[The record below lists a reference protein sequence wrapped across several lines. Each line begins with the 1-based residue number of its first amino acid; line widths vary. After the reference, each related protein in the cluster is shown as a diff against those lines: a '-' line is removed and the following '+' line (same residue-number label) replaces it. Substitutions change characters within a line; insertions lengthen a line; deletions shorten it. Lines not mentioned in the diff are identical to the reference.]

1 MSAGTIIVI
10 VVVLVIVAAAAA
22 TASMLI
28 RRKAAGRSMHGP
40 EYDRLAQ
47 EVGPRKAQAEF
58 AKRRQRVDGL
68 GLRPLSDEQRTA
80 YVGQWQAAQ
89 EQFIDNPAQSV
100 RAAAAMIASVTADRG
115 YDVTNHEQLLTDL
128 SVYHGR
134 YLDGY
139 RRARKIAGRAGE
151 APTESLRQALLSYR
165 ALFFD
170 LLGSPGDGRL
180 ERAQAPAET
189 APAKTGAA
197 EAPPAETA
205 PAQVPGQRPWQ
216 QVTQGRHWKT
226 KRQENADDVPAAR
239 P

>member
-10 VVVLVIVAAAAA
+10 VVVLVLVAAAAA
-22 TASMLI
+22 AASMLI
-28 RRKAAGRSMHGP
+28 RRRAAGRSMHGA
-40 EYDRLAQ
+40 EYDRLAD

-68 GLRPLSDEQRTA
+68 GLRPLSDERRTA
-80 YVGQWQAAQ
+80 YTGQWEVAQ

-100 RAAAAMIASVTADRG
+100 RAAAAMIAAVTADRG

-139 RRARKIAGRAGE
+139 RRARKIAGRAGRGPDRGP
-151 APTESLRQALLSYR
+151 AAGAAQLPGAVLRPARIARRRHAGACS
-165 ALFFD
+165 
-170 LLGSPGDGRL
+170 
-180 ERAQAPAET
+180 APAGT
-189 APAKTGAA
+189 AA
-197 EAPPAETA
+197 
-205 PAQVPGQRPWQ
+205 AQVPGQRPWQ

-226 KRQENADDVPAAR
+226 RRQESADNVPAAR

>member
-10 VVVLVIVAAAAA
+10 VVVLVLMAAAAA
-22 TASMLI
+22 AASMLI
-28 RRKAAGRSMHGP
+28 RRRAAGRSMHGA
-40 EYDRLAQ
+40 EYDRLAD

-68 GLRPLSDEQRTA
+68 GLRPLTEERRTA
-80 YVGQWQAAQ
+80 YTGQWQVAQ
-89 EQFIDNPAQSV
+89 EQFIDSPAQSV
-100 RAAAAMIASVTADRG
+100 RAAAAMVAAVTADRG

-139 RRARKIAGRAGE
+139 RRARKIAGRAGD
-151 APTESLRQALLSYR
+151 APTEALRQALLSYR

-170 LLGSPGDGRL
+170 LLGSPGDSGR
-180 ERAQAPAET
+180 EPARAPEQTVAD
-189 APAKTGAA
+189 
-197 EAPPAETA
+197 
-205 PAQVPGQRPWQ
+205 QVPGQRPWQ

-226 KRQENADDVPAAR
+226 RRQETADGLPAAR

>member
-10 VVVLVIVAAAAA
+10 VVVLVLVAAAAA
-22 TASMLI
+22 AASFVI
-28 RRKAAGRSMHGP
+28 RRRTTERSMHGA
-40 EYDRLAQ
+40 EYDRLAE

-68 GLRPLSDEQRTA
+68 GLRPLSAERRTA
-80 YVGQWQAAQ
+80 YTGQWQVAQ

-100 RAAAAMIASVTADRG
+100 RAAAAMIAAVTADIG
-115 YDVTNHEQLLTDL
+115 YDVSDHEQLMKDL

-134 YLDGY
+134 HLDGY
-139 RRARKIAGRAGE
+139 RRARKITGRAGE

-170 LLGSPGDGRL
+170 LLGSPVDGRREL
-180 ERAQAPAET
+180 AQAPAET
-189 APAKTGAA
+189 AA
-197 EAPPAETA
+197 AETA
-205 PAQVPGQRPWQ
+205 ADQVPGQRPWQ

-226 KRQENADDVPAAR
+226 RRQEDANDVPVAR

>member
-10 VVVLVIVAAAAA
+10 VVVLVLVAAAAA
-22 TASMLI
+22 TASMLT
-28 RRKAAGRSMHGP
+28 RRRTTKRSMHGA
-40 EYDRLAQ
+40 EYDRLAD

-68 GLRPLSDEQRTA
+68 GLRPLSDERRTA
-80 YVGQWQAAQ
+80 YTGQWQVAQ

-100 RAAAAMIASVTADRG
+100 RAAAAMVAAVTADRG
-115 YDVTNHEQLLTDL
+115 YEVTNHEQLLTDL

-139 RRARKIAGRAGE
+139 RRARKIAGRAAE
-151 APTESLRQALLSYR
+151 APTEALRQALLSYR

-170 LLGSPGDGRL
+170 LLGSPGDSRL
-180 ERAQAPAET
+180 ELAAAPAET
-189 APAKTGAA
+189 A
-197 EAPPAETA
+197 
-205 PAQVPGQRPWQ
+205 AQVPGQRSWQ

-226 KRQENADDVPAAR
+226 RRSENADDVPVGR
-239 P
+239 S